1 MRRLFA
7 ALGLG
12 LLVLASTGPTAVA
25 SDVAAYR
32 AAIFHLER
40 ENSELR
46 AKLQERDSARG
57 KSYDAYEVAYY
68 EQLRKLGQRHIAI
81 YEWQDRA
88 SDWVLFLT
96 VVVALAGI
104 GFSGYQLWL
113 GTRVAV
119 NAMAAAP
126 RPAPGSALEPGAS
139 PSPQGHVIDLV
150 VEASKLQLKTS
161 AIGLAVLI
169 ISCLYLYFFL
179 TNVYKIDR
187 VICETPSLVRAQK
200 ASEPKS

>member
-1 MRRLFA
+1 MRRPLA
-7 ALGLG
+7 VLVVGLIG
-12 LLVLASTGPTAVA
+12 LASAGQIAVA
-25 SDVAAYR
+25 ADVADYR
-32 AAIFHLER
+32 DVIFRLEK
-40 ENSELR
+40 ENTELR
-46 AKLQERDSARG
+46 AKLQERDSLRG
-57 KSYDAYEVAYY
+57 KSYEAYEIAYY

-104 GFSGYQLWL
+104 SFSGYQLWL
-113 GTRVAV
+113 GTKVAIS
-119 NAMAAAP
+119 AITAAP
-126 RPAPGSALEPGAS
+126 VPTAATPFDPGAGPAPAGN
-139 PSPQGHVIDLV
+139 VVDLV
-150 VEASKLQLKTS
+150 VEANKIQLKTS

-187 VICETPSLVRAQK
+187 VICETPSLVRVEK
-200 ASEPKS
+200 PGEPKS